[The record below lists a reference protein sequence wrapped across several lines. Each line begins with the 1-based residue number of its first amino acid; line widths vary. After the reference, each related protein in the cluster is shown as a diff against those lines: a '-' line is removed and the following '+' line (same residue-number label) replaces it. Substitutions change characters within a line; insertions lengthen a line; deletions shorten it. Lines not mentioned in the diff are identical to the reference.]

1 MTDKE
6 TIWQFLKSAGLSNAG
21 VAGLMGNL
29 EAESGFNPKNLEDS
43 FEEKLGFTD
52 ETYTTAI
59 DEGEYDHFSN
69 DGAGY
74 GLAQWSY
81 HTKKLALLS
90 YSKIK
95 DESIGNL
102 NLQLGFLKKDMEK
115 YFSKLWNFLK
125 TTDSIY
131 EATVEVL
138 TKYEAP
144 TDQSDSVKD
153 KRYELAKAIYNEF
166 VGEEEKIKKVEDEIK
181 IEETKFDEEEIELD
195 DNSIVDIIEPE
206 ENEEEIK
213 EESKPKSEFAPPSI
227 TPNPIKI
234 NNNPQYV
241 NGIATEIVNGIWGNE
256 WKEPVTSKIKD
267 VVEGIRA
274 TAGASEQYYKVVA
287 GDTLTK
293 IANRFGTTVEK
304 IIHDNS
310 TIYPTIV
317 KSYLSVGWVLK
328 V

>member
-1 MTDKE
+1 MTNKE

-21 VAGLMGNL
+21 TAGLMGNL

-52 ETYTTAI
+52 ETYTTAV

-95 DESIGNL
+95 DESVGDL

-125 TTDSIY
+125 TTGSIY

-138 TKYEAP
+138 TKYEVPA
-144 TDQSDSVKD
+144 DQSDSVKD
-153 KRYELAKAIYNEF
+153 KRYEFAKAIYNEF
-166 VGEEEKIKKVEDEIK
+166 VGEEEKTKKVEDEIK
-181 IEETKFDEEEIELD
+181 KE
-195 DNSIVDIIEPE
+195 SEP
-206 ENEEEIK
+206 K
-213 EESKPKSEFAPPSI
+213 LAP
-227 TPNPIKI
+227 TPVAPAPIKI

-241 NGIATEIVNGIWGNE
+241 NGIAAEIVNGIWGSE
-256 WKEPVTSKIKD
+256 WKESVIAKIED

-274 TAGASEQYYKVVA
+274 TAGASEQYYKVAV

-293 IANRFGTTVEK
+293 IANRFNTTVEK

-317 KSYLSVGWVLK
+317 KSYLNVGWILK

>member
-1 MTDKE
+1 MVNKE
-6 TIWQFLKSAGLSNAG
+6 TIWQFLKTAGLSNAG
-21 VAGLMGNL
+21 AAGLMGNL

-52 ETYTTAI
+52 ETYTTAV

-81 HTKKLALLS
+81 YTKKLALLS
-90 YSKIK
+90 YSKIE

-102 NLQLGFLKKDMEK
+102 DLQLEFLKKDMEK

-138 TKYEAP
+138 IKYETPA
-144 TDQSDSVKD
+144 DQSDSVKD

-166 VGEEEKIKKVEDEIK
+166 VGEEEKTKEVEDEIK
-181 IEETKFDEEEIELD
+181 
-195 DNSIVDIIEPE
+195 
-206 ENEEEIK
+206 K
-213 EESKPKSEFAPPSI
+213 ESNPKSELAPIPVVPAL
-227 TPNPIKI
+227 TKI
-234 NNNPQYV
+234 NNNPQYI
-241 NGIATEIVNGIWGNE
+241 NGIATEVVNGIWGNK
-256 WKEPVTSKIKD
+256 WKGSVVAKIED

-310 TIYPTIV
+310 IIYPTIV
-317 KSYLSVGWVLK
+317 KSYLNVGWVLK

>member
-52 ETYTTAI
+52 EAYTTAI

-144 TDQSDSVKD
+144 ADQSDSVKD

-166 VGEEEKIKKVEDEIK
+166 VREEEKD
-181 IEETKFDEEEIELD
+181 
-195 DNSIVDIIEPE
+195 
-206 ENEEEIK
+206 
-213 EESKPKSEFAPPSI
+213 
-227 TPNPIKI
+227 
-234 NNNPQYV
+234 
-241 NGIATEIVNGIWGNE
+241 
-256 WKEPVTSKIKD
+256 
-267 VVEGIRA
+267 
-274 TAGASEQYYKVVA
+274 
-287 GDTLTK
+287 
-293 IANRFGTTVEK
+293 
-304 IIHDNS
+304 
-310 TIYPTIV
+310 
-317 KSYLSVGWVLK
+317 
-328 V
+328 

>member
-1 MTDKE
+1 MTNKE
-6 TIWQFLKSAGLSNAG
+6 TIWQFFKSAGLSNAG
-21 VAGLMGNL
+21 AAGLMGNL

-52 ETYTTAI
+52 ETYTTAV

-81 HTKKLALLS
+81 YSKKLALLS

-138 TKYEAP
+138 TKYEVP
-144 TDQSDSVKD
+144 VDQSDSVKD
-153 KRYELAKAIYNEF
+153 KRYEFAKAIYNEF
-166 VGEEEKIKKVEDEIK
+166 VGEEEKTKKVENEIK
-181 IEETKFDEEEIELD
+181 K
-195 DNSIVDIIEPE
+195 
-206 ENEEEIK
+206 
-213 EESKPKSEFAPPSI
+213 ESKPKSKLAPIPV
-227 TPNPIKI
+227 TPAPIKI
-234 NNNPQYV
+234 NNNSQYV

-256 WKEPVTSKIKD
+256 WRESVTSKIED
-267 VVEGIRA
+267 AIERIRA
-274 TAGASEQYYKVVA
+274 TTGTSEQYYKVVA

-293 IANRFGTTVEK
+293 IANCFGTTVEK

-317 KSYLSVGWVLK
+317 KSYLNVGWVLK

>member
-1 MTDKE
+1 MTNKE

-21 VAGLMGNL
+21 AAGLMGNL
-29 EAESGFNPKNLEDS
+29 EAESGLNPKNLEDS
-43 FEEKLGFTD
+43 FEKKLGFTD
-52 ETYTTAI
+52 EAYTTAV

-81 HTKKLALLS
+81 YPKKLALLS

-102 NLQLGFLKKDMEK
+102 DLQLEFLKKDMEK

-138 TKYEAP
+138 TKYEVP
-144 TDQSDSVKD
+144 VDQSDSVKD
-153 KRYELAKAIYNEF
+153 KRYEFAKAIYNEF
-166 VGEEEKIKKVEDEIK
+166 VGEEEKTKKVENEIK
-181 IEETKFDEEEIELD
+181 KE
-195 DNSIVDIIEPE
+195 SEP
-206 ENEEEIK
+206 K
-213 EESKPKSEFAPPSI
+213 LAP
-227 TPNPIKI
+227 TPVAPAPIKI

-256 WKEPVTSKIKD
+256 WKESVIAKIED
-267 VVEGIRA
+267 VVEGIRT
-274 TAGASEQYYKVVA
+274 TAGVSEQYYKVVA

-293 IANRFGTTVEK
+293 IANRFNTTVEK

>member
-1 MTDKE
+1 MTNKE
-6 TIWQFLKSAGLSNAG
+6 IIWQFLKSAGLSNAG
-21 VAGLMGNL
+21 AAGLMGNL
-29 EAESGFNPKNLEDS
+29 EAESDFNPKNLEDS
-43 FEEKLGFTD
+43 FEKSLGFTD
-52 ETYTTAI
+52 ETYTTAV

-81 HTKKLALLS
+81 YTKKLALLS

-102 NLQLGFLKKDMEK
+102 DLQLGFLKKDMEK

-138 TKYEAP
+138 TKYEVLA
-144 TDQSDSVKD
+144 DQSDSVKN
-153 KRYELAKAIYNEF
+153 KRYEFAKAIYNEF
-166 VGEEEKIKKVEDEIK
+166 VGEEKTKKVEAK
-181 IEETKFDEEEIELD
+181 LK
-195 DNSIVDIIEPE
+195 
-206 ENEEEIK
+206 K
-213 EESKPKSEFAPPSI
+213 
-227 TPNPIKI
+227 NPIPVAPAPVKI
-234 NNNPQYV
+234 NNNPQYI
-241 NGIATEIVNGIWGNE
+241 NGIATEIVNGIWGNK
-256 WKEPVTSKIKD
+256 WKESVVAKIED
-267 VVEGIRA
+267 VVEGIRS
-274 TAGASEQYYKVVA
+274 TTGASKQYYKVVA

-317 KSYLSVGWVLK
+317 KSHLNVGWILK